1 MPEPSERDFVIG
13 PLPVIRHSSF
23 VIRNLISMGL
33 FAKFKAGL
41 QKTHARLT
49 HEIKRI
55 VTRSPKLTA
64 ESLEE
69 IEHALIAADLGMAM
83 TTQIVTAVKLA
94 YESQG
99 TAGLDYLAIARAEI
113 EKSLSANQPK
123 LREIPGSTCVVSIV
137 GVNGTGKTTTSA
149 KLAHYFQAQKKTVL
163 LAACDTFRAAAI
175 EQIKLWG
182 ARLKV
187 EVIAGNYGADAASVA
202 HDAVTAAQAR
212 KADYLFIDTAG
223 RLHTKH
229 NLMQELQKLHRV
241 IGKQLAG
248 APHEVLLV
256 LDATTGMNALNQ
268 AREFHKAVPLTGLV
282 VTKLDG
288 TSKGGMVVA
297 IQKELGLP
305 IKFIGLGEQADDL
318 QPFDAKQYA
327 EALFT
332 EKE

>member
-1 MPEPSERDFVIG
+1 
-13 PLPVIRHSSF
+13 
-23 VIRNLISMGL
+23 MGL
-33 FAKFKAGL
+33 FSKFKAGL
-41 QKTHARLT
+41 AKTHAKLT
-49 HEIKRI
+49 HELKRI
-55 VTRSPKLTA
+55 ITRSPKLTA

-83 TTQIVTAVKLA
+83 TTQIVAAVKLA
-94 YESQG
+94 YETQG

-113 EKSLSANQPK
+113 EKSFSSNQPDLIK
-123 LREIPGSTCVVSIV
+123 AAHGPTVVSIV

-149 KLAHYFQAQKKTVL
+149 KLAHYFQTQKKSVL

-175 EQIKLWG
+175 EQLKLWG
-182 ARLKV
+182 TRLKV
-187 EVIAGNYGADAASVA
+187 EVVASNYGADAASVA
-202 HDAVTAAQAR
+202 HDAVTAALAR

-256 LDATTGMNALNQ
+256 LDGSTGMNALNQ
-268 AREFHKAVPLTGLV
+268 AREFHKAVPLTGLI

-297 IQKELGLP
+297 IRKELGLP
-305 IKFIGLGEQADDL
+305 IKFIGLGEQPDDL
-318 QPFDAKQYA
+318 QPFDAKQFA
-327 EALFT
+327 QALF
-332 EKE
+332 EE

>member
-1 MPEPSERDFVIG
+1 
-13 PLPVIRHSSF
+13 
-23 VIRNLISMGL
+23 MGL

-41 QKTHARLT
+41 QKTHNKLA

-55 VTRSPKLTA
+55 VTRSPKLDA
-64 ESLEE
+64 AGLEE
-69 IEHALIAADLGMAM
+69 LEGSLIAADLGTKM
-83 TTQIVTAVKLA
+83 TAQIIGAVKQA
-94 YESQG
+94 YETQG
-99 TAGLDYLAIARAEI
+99 SAGRDVFAVARREVENSLASNRAGLCRGPAGL
-113 EKSLSANQPK
+113 
-123 LREIPGSTCVVSIV
+123 TVVSIV
-137 GVNGTGKTTTSA
+137 GVNGTGKTTTAA
-149 KLAHYFQAQKKTVL
+149 KLAHLVQSRGETAL

-175 EQIKLWG
+175 EQIELWG
-182 ARLKV
+182 QRLKIP
-187 EVIAGNYGADAASVA
+187 VIAGAYGADAASVA

-212 KADYLFIDTAG
+212 KADYLFLDTAG

-241 IGKQLAG
+241 ISKQLPG

-256 LDATTGMNALNQ
+256 LDATTGMNALNP
-268 AREFHKAVPLTGLV
+268 AREFNKAVPLSGLI

-318 QPFDAKQYA
+318 QPFDAKQFA
-327 EALFT
+327 EALF
-332 EKE
+332 EE

>member
-1 MPEPSERDFVIG
+1 
-13 PLPVIRHSSF
+13 
-23 VIRNLISMGL
+23 MGL

-41 QKTHARLT
+41 AKTHSKLV

-55 VTRSPKLTA
+55 VTRSPKLDA
-64 ESLEE
+64 ASLEE
-69 IEHALIAADLGMAM
+69 LEAALIGADLGMAM
-83 TTQIVTAVKLA
+83 TTQIMDAVKKG

-99 TAGLDYLAIARAEI
+99 GAGLDVFAVAASEI
-113 EKSLSANQPK
+113 EKSFPAKNAQ
-123 LREIPGSTCVVSIV
+123 LRDVPGGVCVVSVV

-149 KLAHYFQAQKKTVL
+149 KLANFIQSQKKTAV

-175 EQIKLWG
+175 EQLKLWG
-182 ARLKV
+182 QRLKV
-187 EVIAGNYGADAASVA
+187 EVVASTYGADAAAVA
-202 HDAVTAAQAR
+202 HDAVTAAQSR
-212 KADYLFIDTAG
+212 KADFLFIDTAG

-241 IGKQLAG
+241 IGKQLPG

-268 AREFHKAVPLTGLV
+268 AREFNKSVPLTGLV

-305 IKFIGLGEQADDL
+305 VKFIGLGEQADDL
-318 QPFDAKQYA
+318 QPFDAKEFA
-327 EALFT
+327 KALFQ
-332 EKE
+332 E

>member
-1 MPEPSERDFVIG
+1 
-13 PLPVIRHSSF
+13 
-23 VIRNLISMGL
+23 MGL
-33 FAKFKAGL
+33 FDKFKAGL
-41 QKTHARLT
+41 QKTHTKLV

-55 VTRSPKLTA
+55 VTRSPKLEGET
-64 ESLEE
+64 LEE
-69 IEHALIAADLGMAM
+69 LEAALIGTDLGMEM
-83 TTQIVTAVKLA
+83 TEQIIDAVKKE
-94 YESQG
+94 YETQG
-99 TAGLDYLAIARAEI
+99 REGTDVFAIASGEV
-113 EKSLSANQPK
+113 EKSLNNSSSLLKKADGG
-123 LREIPGSTCVVSIV
+123 LTVVSIV

-149 KLAHYFQAQKKTVL
+149 KLAYMIQQQGKTSV

-175 EQIKLWG
+175 EQLKLWG
-182 ARLKV
+182 ERLKV
-187 EVIAGNYGADAASVA
+187 PVIAGADKADPAAIA
-202 HDAVTAAQAR
+202 HDAITASLAR
-212 KADYLFIDTAG
+212 RADYLFVDTAG

-241 IGKQLAG
+241 MGKQLAG

-256 LDATTGMNALNQ
+256 LDATTGMNAMNQ

-305 IKFIGLGEQADDL
+305 VKFIGLGEQADDL

-327 EALFT
+327 EALFS

>member
-1 MPEPSERDFVIG
+1 
-13 PLPVIRHSSF
+13 
-23 VIRNLISMGL
+23 MGL
-33 FAKFKAGL
+33 FSKFKAGL
-41 QKTHARLT
+41 EKTHNRLT
-49 HEIKRI
+49 QEIKRI
-55 VTRSPKLTA
+55 VTRSPKLEA
-64 ESLEE
+64 ESMEGLEA
-69 IEHALIAADLGMAM
+69 ALLGADLGVNM
-83 TTQIVTAVKLA
+83 TAEIIEAVKKA

-99 TAGLDYLAIARAEI
+99 AEGLDVFGVAARQVEASLNAI
-113 EKSLSANQPK
+113 NTD
-123 LREIPGSTCVVSIV
+123 LRPAPEGLTVVSIV

-149 KLAHYFQAQKKTVL
+149 KLAHFVQSRGEVAL

-182 ARLKV
+182 QRLKV
-187 EVIAGNYGADAASVA
+187 EVIAGAYGADPASVA
-202 HDAVTAAQAR
+202 HDAVAAAQAR
-212 KADYLFIDTAG
+212 KAQFLFVDTAG

-241 IGKQLAG
+241 MGRQLPG
-248 APHEVLLV
+248 APHEVLLI

-268 AREFHKAVPLTGLV
+268 AREFHKAAPLTGLV

-318 QPFDAKQYA
+318 QPFNAAQFA
-327 EALFT
+327 AALF
-332 EKE
+332 KDHA

>member
-1 MPEPSERDFVIG
+1 M
-13 PLPVIRHSSF
+13 
-23 VIRNLISMGL
+23 NL
-33 FAKFKAGL
+33 FQKFKAGL
-41 QKTHARLT
+41 AKTHGKLV

-55 VTRSPKLTA
+55 VTRSPKLGMA
-64 ESLEE
+64 PLVELE
-69 IEHALIAADLGMAM
+69 AVLIAADLGPAV
-83 TTQIVTAVKLA
+83 TAQIVAAVRHA
-94 YESQG
+94 YETQG
-99 TAGLDYLAIARAEI
+99 EAGLDVFAIARREV
-113 EKSLSANQPK
+113 EKNLAANRAD
-123 LREIPGSTCVVSIV
+123 LIPAAHGPTVVSIV
-137 GVNGTGKTTTSA
+137 GVNGTGKTTTAA
-149 KLAHYFQAQKKTVL
+149 KLAHLVQAQKKTVL

-182 ARLKV
+182 QRLKV
-187 EVIAGNYGADAASVA
+187 EVVAGAYGADAASVA

-212 KADYLFIDTAG
+212 RADYLFIDTAG

-241 IGKQLAG
+241 IGKQLPG

-268 AREFHKAVPLTGLV
+268 AREFNKAVPLTGLV

-305 IKFIGLGEQADDL
+305 IKFIGLGEQPDDL
-318 QPFDAKQYA
+318 QPFDAKQFA
-327 EALFT
+327 QALF
-332 EKE
+332 EE

>member
-1 MPEPSERDFVIG
+1 
-13 PLPVIRHSSF
+13 
-23 VIRNLISMGL
+23 MGL
-33 FAKFKAGL
+33 FDKFKAGL
-41 QKTHARLT
+41 AKTHSKLV

-55 VTRSPKLTA
+55 VTRSPKLTG
-64 ESLEE
+64 ESIEELE
-69 IEHALIAADLGMAM
+69 ATLIAADLGITM
-83 TTQIVTAVKLA
+83 TEQIISAVKKN

-99 TAGLDYLAIARAEI
+99 GAGLDFLAIARAEI
-113 EKSLSANQPK
+113 GKSLSSNKNELVKA
-123 LREIPGSTCVVSIV
+123 PGGPTIVSIV

-149 KLAHYFQAQKKTVL
+149 KLAHLIQSQKKIAL

-175 EQIKLWG
+175 EQLKLWG
-182 ARLKV
+182 TRLKI
-187 EVIAGNYGADAASVA
+187 EVIASAYGADAASVA

-241 IGKQLAG
+241 IGRQLPG

-268 AREFHKAVPLTGLV
+268 AREFNKIVPLTGLV

-288 TSKGGMVVA
+288 TSKGGMIVA

-305 IKFIGLGEQADDL
+305 IKFIGLGEQPDDL
-318 QPFDAKQYA
+318 QPFDAKQFA
-327 EALFT
+327 QALF
-332 EKE
+332 EE

>member
-1 MPEPSERDFVIG
+1 
-13 PLPVIRHSSF
+13 
-23 VIRNLISMGL
+23 MGL

-41 QKTHARLT
+41 QKTHSRLA

-55 VTRSPKLTA
+55 VTRSPRLDAAT
-64 ESLEE
+64 LEE
-69 IEHALIAADLGMAM
+69 LEAALVAADLGMAV
-83 TTQIVTAVKLA
+83 TTPILGAVKKA
-94 YESQG
+94 YETQG
-99 TAGLDYLAIARAEI
+99 AAGLDVFAIARKEVEA
-113 EKSLSANQPK
+113 SLSQAALPSK
-123 LREIPGSTCVVSIV
+123 LLEAPGAPCVVSIV
-137 GVNGTGKTTTSA
+137 GVNGTGKTTTAA
-149 KLAHYFQAQKKTVL
+149 KLAHRVQAHHKTAL

-175 EQIKLWG
+175 EQLKLWG
-182 ARLKV
+182 QRLKV
-187 EVIAGNYGADAASVA
+187 EVVAGAYGADPAAVA
-202 HDAVTAAQAR
+202 HDAITAARAR

-241 IGKQLAG
+241 MGKQLPG

-268 AREFHKAVPLTGLV
+268 AREFNKAVPLSGLV

-305 IKFIGLGEQADDL
+305 IKFIGLGEHADDL
-318 QPFDAKQYA
+318 QPFDAKQFA
-327 EALFT
+327 QALFG
-332 EKE
+332 E

>member
-1 MPEPSERDFVIG
+1 
-13 PLPVIRHSSF
+13 
-23 VIRNLISMGL
+23 MGL
-33 FAKFKAGL
+33 FDKFKAGL
-41 QKTHARLT
+41 AKTHAKLT

-64 ESLEE
+64 DSIEELEA
-69 IEHALIAADLGMAM
+69 ALIAADLGMAM
-83 TTQIVTAVKLA
+83 TEQIISAVKKN

-99 TAGLDYLAIARAEI
+99 GAGLDFLAIARGEI
-113 EKSLSANQPK
+113 EKSLSTNKNELVKAPSGPT
-123 LREIPGSTCVVSIV
+123 IVSIV

-149 KLAHYFQAQKKTVL
+149 KLANYFQAQKNSVL

-202 HDAVTAAQAR
+202 HDAVSAAQAR

-241 IGKQLAG
+241 IGRQLPG

-268 AREFHKAVPLTGLV
+268 AREFNKIVPLTGLV

-305 IKFIGLGEQADDL
+305 IKFIGLGEQPDDL
-318 QPFDAKQYA
+318 QPFDAKQFA
-327 EALFT
+327 QALF
-332 EKE
+332 EE

>member
-1 MPEPSERDFVIG
+1 
-13 PLPVIRHSSF
+13 
-23 VIRNLISMGL
+23 MGL
-33 FAKFKAGL
+33 FSKFKAGL
-41 QKTHARLT
+41 AKTHAKLT

-69 IEHALIAADLGMAM
+69 IEHALIAADLGLAM
-83 TTQIVTAVKLA
+83 TGQIVAAVKKA
-94 YESQG
+94 YETQG

-113 EKSLSANQPK
+113 EKSLSANKPG
-123 LREIPGSTCVVSIV
+123 LREIPGGTCVVSIV

-149 KLAHYFQAQKKTVL
+149 KLAHFFQAQKKSVL

-187 EVIAGNYGADAASVA
+187 EVIAGSYGADAASVA
-202 HDAVTAAQAR
+202 HDAVTAARGR

-268 AREFHKAVPLTGLV
+268 AREFHKAVPLTGLI

-305 IKFIGLGEQADDL
+305 IKFIGLGEQPDDL
-318 QPFDAKQYA
+318 QPFDAKQFA
-327 EALFT
+327 QALF
-332 EKE
+332 EE